1 MSNQSTGSK
10 ANGSNGKNSSSNTG
24 GGASSKNAGA
34 STSSSGSAANTS
46 GAASNSIAT
55 SATTNTG
62 AAVTAPVSKK
72 DKRKQ
77 QIATKL
83 NKLEEQFQNEKDFY
97 YRESLVKLQY
107 KLSTL
112 HSGENQIFLQ
122 KCKDFEELRD
132 SELVRLRLAEEYLV
146 KFVTDEFKKE
156 YETAV
161 NEREELINLVK
172 LKLNEKLFKKIKQ
185 LKQDKVLMDMAT
197 VNQSGHHHTSGSTL
211 RYNLTNSHSSQYNSQ
226 YNDPYNSAG
235 GNGGNGSGA
244 GESNNNGGNNS
255 NVESSSSLLFPGE
268 RRSRRTH
275 ANRRYDSHSLNIAN
289 SSNAYSNNN
298 ADDSYDSATGGTGTG
313 YGSAGNTTA
322 GNTTRDAGGAGG
334 YTSTRG
340 RRARNARGGAGSGHD
355 SSNNERDGNG
365 NSASGENSSGSNK
378 RATITDSEELN
389 LFLYGHDYKRR
400 FTDKTFT
407 RHTGKSYTDLQGIKS
422 EELNEDLT
430 LIRNAAE
437 NVNNYKKTAN
447 DK

>member
-10 ANGSNGKNSSSNTG
+10 ANGGSNGKNSNSNTG
-24 GGASSKNAGA
+24 GGASSKNGGA
-34 STSSSGSAANTS
+34 SAPSSGSAVTAT
-46 GAASNSIAT
+46 GATSNSATT

-62 AAVTAPVSKK
+62 AVATAPVSKK

-112 HSGENQIFLQ
+112 HSGENQNFLQ

-132 SELVRLRLAEEYLV
+132 SELVRLRLSEEYLV
-146 KFVTDEFKKE
+146 KFVTDEFKKD
-156 YETAV
+156 YENAV

-172 LKLNEKLFKKIKQ
+172 LKLNEKLFKKIRQ

-235 GNGGNGSGA
+235 GNGSGA
-244 GESNNNGGNNS
+244 GEPNNNGGNNS

-289 SSNAYSNNN
+289 SANAYSNNN

-322 GNTTRDAGGAGG
+322 GNTTRDAGGASG

-355 SSNNERDGNG
+355 SSNNEHDGHG
-365 NSASGENSSGSNK
+365 NSTSGENGSGSNK

-407 RHTGKSYTDLQGIKS
+407 RHTGKSYTDLQGIKG

-437 NVNNYKKTAN
+437 NVNHYKKTASN